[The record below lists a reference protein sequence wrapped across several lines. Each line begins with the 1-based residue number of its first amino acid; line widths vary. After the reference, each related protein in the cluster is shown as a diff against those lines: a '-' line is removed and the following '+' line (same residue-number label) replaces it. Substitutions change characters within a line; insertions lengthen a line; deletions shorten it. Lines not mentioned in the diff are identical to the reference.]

1 MNTFSLTASLMAR
14 AFSYTLL
21 YSVGQGLIIFGLL
34 FLVLKAVPS
43 LSARVRYLL
52 SFAALGL
59 MLAWF
64 ADTLMAQYTALRGV
78 TVYITDT
85 QDCQP
90 VAAPTIAH
98 STPAATYIMQPVLPA
113 FDRYVPYIA
122 GLYILGLLLMLLR
135 FTYGMLQL
143 RRLARAGLQVA
154 PPRLVAFADSW
165 ARFLDISR
173 GVQVAVSSRITVPMM
188 MGTLRPIILLPVAAV
203 SDLSTDE
210 LEAILLHELAHIK
223 RHDYILNIIQS
234 AIESLMFFNPFVWL
248 VSRIIRREREHCC
261 DDMVLAYSSSP
272 FPYAR
277 ALARLEEY
285 RGAGTLSIAATG
297 NSNQLFNRIKRI
309 IEMKREQNPY
319 GRVSAA
325 VIAVLVPALVVM
337 FVAFTPSFA
346 QKSKSA
352 PQAKQKKVTTTTIT
366 IDSTGKHNVVKKTTI
381 EPAGK
386 HRDEMDDEDV
396 VTGGPGGKKSFTKVI
411 VLDDDNDDDK
421 PKGDKK
427 KVKREVY
434 ISGSGTNWLGS
445 EEIDAELAKAK
456 AELDKVNWEEIKE
469 TVANALREAGK
480 ELKELDVDKITR
492 QIDVEVKR
500 ELEKSRRAMKDA
512 KVEMD
517 HAKRTMA
524 RAYVINGHNGNF
536 VTSGTPFARMSS
548 STAHSGGA
556 DIEILRGPGGD
567 DTEEMLSE
575 MEEDGL
581 INREKKFRIE
591 KEDEVLYINGEKQP
605 DKVYHK
611 YNRYLHGKDV
621 AISGSKGNLSISISN

>member
-1 MNTFSLTASLMAR
+1 MNTFSLTASLLAQ
-14 AFSYTLL
+14 ALSYALL
-21 YSVGQGLIIFGLL
+21 YSLGQGFVVFGLL
-34 FLVLKAVPS
+34 FLVLKAIPS

-52 SFAALGL
+52 SFGAMALTFV
-59 MLAWF
+59 WF
-64 ADTLMAQYTALRGV
+64 VDTVAAQYSALHGV

-85 QDCQP
+85 RDCMP
-90 VAAPTIAH
+90 VAPPTVAH
-98 STPAATYIMQPVLPA
+98 STPVGYAAMQPVLPGV
-113 FDRYVPYIA
+113 DKYVPLIA
-122 GLYILGLLLMLLR
+122 GLYILGLLLMLVRFVYGFNHVRKLGLR
-135 FTYGMLQL
+135 G
-143 RRLARAGLQVA
+143 LAQA
-154 PPRLVAFADSW
+154 PQHLVAFTEGW
-165 ARFLDISR
+165 ARFLEISR
-173 GVQVAVSSRITVPMM
+173 GVRVAVSSRISVPMM
-188 MGTLRPIILLPVAAV
+188 MGTLRPIILLPVAAI

-210 LEAILLHELAHIK
+210 LEAILLHELAHVK
-223 RHDYILNIIQS
+223 RHDYLVNIIQS

-248 VSRIIRREREHCC
+248 VSRIVRREREHCC
-261 DDMVLAYSSSP
+261 DDLVLAYSSSP

-309 IEMKREQNPY
+309 IEMKREHNPY

-346 QKSKSA
+346 QKSKPS
-352 PQAKQKKVTTTTIT
+352 KSVTQKKVTTTTIT
-366 IDSTGKHNVVKKTTI
+366 IDSTGKQNVVKKTTM
-381 EPAGK
+381 EPVSK
-386 HRDEMDDEDV
+386 HQDLEDEDV
-396 VTGGPGGKKSFTKVI
+396 MAGAGSKKSFTKVI
-411 VLDDDNDDDK
+411 VLDDNDDA
-421 PKGDKK
+421 KGRGDNK

-434 ISGSGTNWLGS
+434 ISGSGSNWLAA
-445 EEIDAELAKAK
+445 EEIDAKMAKAK
-456 AELDKVNWEEIKE
+456 AEMDKVDWDEIKE
-469 TVANALREAGK
+469 TVANALREASK
-480 ELKELDVDKITR
+480 ELKEIDVDKITR

-500 ELEKSRRAMKDA
+500 ELEKSKRAMEDA
-512 KVEMD
+512 RIEMD

-524 RAYVINGHNGNF
+524 RAYVINGNSGNF
-536 VTSGTPFARMSS
+536 VTTGTPFPHMSS
-548 STAHSGGA
+548 ATAHSGGA

-575 MEEDGL
+575 MEQDGL

-621 AISGSKGNLSISISN
+621 SISGSKGDLSISITN